1 MCKFN
6 IDFLNW
12 KKSTL
17 LGYAM
22 PHFQIEYSANIEDL
36 VDISAL
42 CDAIRVAAAKVQTF
56 PLAGI
61 RVRAVRVEHFAIADG
76 NPKHGFIDLSIR
88 LREGRPDDV
97 KLDAITVIFAA
108 LKEFTAEAMETRSI
122 ALSAEMRDIDNVF
135 SAKFGNIRD
144 YIEDRA

>member
-1 MCKFN
+1 
-6 IDFLNW
+6 
-12 KKSTL
+12 
-17 LGYAM
+17 M

-42 CDAIRVAAAKVQTF
+42 CDAIRAAAAKVQTF

-97 KLDAITVIFAA
+97 KLDAITIIFAA

>member
-1 MCKFN
+1 
-6 IDFLNW
+6 
-12 KKSTL
+12 
-17 LGYAM
+17 M
-22 PHFQIEYSANIEDL
+22 PHFQIEYSSNIEDV

-42 CDAIRVAAAKVQTF
+42 CDTIRASAAKVQAF

-61 RVRAVRVEHFAIADG
+61 RVRAVRVEHFSIADG

-97 KLDAITVIFAA
+97 KLDALTIIFSA
-108 LKEFTAEAMETRSI
+108 LKNFTAKAMETRPI
-122 ALSAEMRDIDNVF
+122 ALSTEMRDIDNVL

-144 YIEDRA
+144 HMEDSA

>member
-1 MCKFN
+1 
-6 IDFLNW
+6 
-12 KKSTL
+12 
-17 LGYAM
+17 M

-42 CDAIRVAAAKVQTF
+42 CDAIRAAAAKVQTF

>member
-1 MCKFN
+1 
-6 IDFLNW
+6 
-12 KKSTL
+12 
-17 LGYAM
+17 M
-22 PHFQIEYSANIEDL
+22 PHFQIEYSSNIEDV

-42 CDAIRVAAAKVQTF
+42 CNTIRASAATVQAF

-61 RVRAVRVEHFAIADG
+61 RVRAVRVEHFSIADG

-97 KLDAITVIFAA
+97 KLDALTIIFSA
-108 LKEFTAEAMETRSI
+108 LKNFTAKAMETRPI
-122 ALSAEMRDIDNVF
+122 ALSTEMRDIDNVL

-144 YIEDRA
+144 HMEDSA